1 MNGKESFLIPITWF
15 KLYFFLIE
23 VYSNEKALSPLRMV
37 YFTNTSAGIIQ
48 ASIYVTQLPVELP
61 KSMANA
67 TPTSMQILVSVLF
80 QSEQHSSM

>member
-1 MNGKESFLIPITWF
+1 
-15 KLYFFLIE
+15 
-23 VYSNEKALSPLRMV
+23 MV

-80 QSEQHSSM
+80 QSEQPQQHVERSGCAWRSSAPMLCCRQSSV